1 VATALYTGLNLYRLD
16 HFYSLDFDLAIF
28 GQGVWLLSRG
38 DVPFVTI
45 RGLNLF
51 GEHATWIHLP
61 VALLFAVLGPLADV
75 RALVLVQSGA
85 LALAGLFLYRIA
97 GREVGASAAIL
108 VLLSY
113 LLHPAL
119 QHTWLE
125 YYEPVNLAVPCLV
138 AATQAVREGRD
149 RPALLW
155 SLLALSTMENVAA
168 TVLAL
173 GGFAWAAGRRRLGF
187 GLVGVA
193 SVYLLVIMRVTFP
206 WLSEHGYVFADRLY
220 GDFARSLPEAVA
232 YLARPDHLLGRLATP
247 ANGRYLLGLL
257 VPVAFLPLAGPA
269 TLAVAAQLP
278 LNLVSSWPYAHDIR
292 YHYVAPIIPFV
303 LLSLIRALAR
313 FPAGSWRR
321 RGALGALAI
330 GIGLGQLLYGS
341 AWIVPRAGQRFW
353 RGLAEDAKERSEVQA
368 LLARLP
374 PEASVSAHYRFLPAL
389 CRRSRLFMFPD
400 TGPEGTWPD
409 ALVVEEAR
417 LDPASRDAATLR
429 RARVEGGY
437 RAVTRTASGAVL
449 WFRGGGDGPATEPDP
464 GRRSPPIARPGGLDV
479 PSPRK

>member
-1 VATALYTGLNLYRLD
+1 MNLYRLD

-75 RALVLVQSGA
+75 RVLVLLQSGA

-97 GREVGASAAIL
+97 GREVGASAGIL

-125 YYEPVNLAVPCLV
+125 YYEPVSLAVPCLV

-155 SLLALSTMENVAA
+155 SLIALSTIENVAA

-173 GGFAWAAGRRRLGF
+173 GGYALAAGRRRLGL

-193 SVYLLVIMRVTFP
+193 SVHLLVIMRVTFP

-220 GDFARSLPEAVA
+220 GDFAESLPQAVA
-232 YLARPDHLLGRLATP
+232 YLARPDHFLGRLATP

-257 VPVAFLPLAGPA
+257 VPVAFLPLAAPA
-269 TLAVAAQLP
+269 
-278 LNLVSSWPYAHDIR
+278 R
-292 YHYVAPIIPFV
+292 
-303 LLSLIRALAR
+303 
-313 FPAGSWRR
+313 RR
-321 RGALGALAI
+321 RGAAGALAI
-330 GIGLGQLLYGS
+330 GIGAGQVLYGS
-341 AWIVPRAGQRFW
+341 AWIVPREGPRFW
-353 RGLAEDAKERSEVQA
+353 RGLAEDAEERAFVQA

-409 ALVVEEAR
+409 ALVVDEAG
-417 LDPASRDAATLR
+417 LDAASKDAVTLR
-429 RARVEGGY
+429 RARAEAGY
-437 RAVTRTASGAVL
+437 REVARTARGTVL
-449 WFRGGGDGPATEPDP
+449 LFRGDGEGPPAEP
-464 GRRSPPIARPGGLDV
+464 GALRRSPPIARPGGLDA
-479 PSPRK
+479 PMPRK